1 MGESLWWA
9 EWIHAMVASW
19 GHKVVM
25 GTATDPPVS
34 RSCNCI
40 CFRHR
45 SSRAWACQQSA
56 TRSSA
61 VFGICKG
68 PFGMLGF
75 LVQLFTRCRRGL
87 NLLIWARRAQLHVH
101 LSSAETR
108 SQYYSLNYW
117 QNMLCHH
124 STIKPD
130 ISPTPTIKL
139 VHFTSL
145 CGLYYVMLA
154 LYYNIWFWCG
164 VTVYGTDVALQHD
177 PPISRSKEIREA
189 KYILFQPYKT
199 QRKERR

>member
-9 EWIHAMVASW
+9 KWIHAMVASW

-45 SSRAWACQQSA
+45 SSRAWACQRSA

-108 SQYYSLNYW
+108 SQYLLPQLLAEYALPSLNHKTRYIAYPNYQTGSFHLSMW
-117 QNMLCHH
+117 FVLHDACVVLQYMVLMWRY
-124 STIKPD
+124 S
-130 ISPTPTIKL
+130 
-139 VHFTSL
+139 
-145 CGLYYVMLA
+145 
-154 LYYNIWFWCG
+154 IWYWCG
-164 VTVYGTDVALQHD
+164 IATRPTDQQV
-177 PPISRSKEIREA
+177 
-189 KYILFQPYKT
+189 
-199 QRKERR
+199 QRDKGGKIYFVSAI